1 MLTSASRS
9 SLPLPIDRD
18 LLSSPRCSPL
28 SGVAFT
34 LLALEAEEGLSRP
47 FRYLATVRA
56 DKADADVASLLG
68 KIASV
73 TLTADGKA
81 KRLFSGI
88 VAEAGQLDADP
99 RGASYRL
106 DIRPALWLLSL
117 AGDCRIFQQKSL
129 SDIAKTVLKA
139 DGDGFA
145 WRYDSGD
152 RLNDVLWPVLW
163 DAAALLTGDSLG
175 KVGHCHNDICGWFF
189 IDHSRNRSRRWCSMD
204 SCGNR
209 AKARRHYARNRA
221 GSDAENSSRVDG

>member
-1 MLTSASRS
+1 MADTLTYRS
-9 SLPLPIDRD
+9 FPPKLVAGALSLDFVNTVEWRGDAERRIERLTGYDELLLWCRAAGVLDDDGAEQRRAEAERRPAAAADVVQQAIAARELLAD
-18 LLSSPRCSPL
+18 LLAGQPGFRTL
-28 SGVAFT
+28 SEFNW
-34 LLALEAEEGLSRP
+34 
-47 FRYLATVRA
+47 
-56 DKADADVASLLG
+56 LLG
-68 KIASV
+68 RI
-73 TLTADGKA
+73 
-81 KRLFSGI
+81 
-88 VAEAGQLDADP
+88 P
-99 RGASYRL
+99 RSA
-106 DIRPALWLLSL
+106 
-117 AGDCRIFQQKSL
+117 
-129 SDIAKTVLKA
+129 VLKA